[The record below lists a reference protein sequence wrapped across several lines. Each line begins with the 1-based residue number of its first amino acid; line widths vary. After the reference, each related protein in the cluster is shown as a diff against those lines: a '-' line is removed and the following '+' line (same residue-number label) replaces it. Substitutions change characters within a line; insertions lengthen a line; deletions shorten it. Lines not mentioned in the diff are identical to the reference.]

1 MEVRNNE
8 RQRRERGKRRE
19 KEHDARAFL
28 LPLAQRAD
36 KGIRRTGAHAAEQ
49 TDDRRKGVRREAG
62 LDDEHRAAERRE
74 HGEILPDIRAFLE
87 QEKREQDRE
96 KRRHF
101 VEDVRVRE
109 DQMVDGVIVAED
121 TERAAGRAQDEQ
133 RKVALLPLKAAFFA
147 SEHDRRDRDRDQIAE
162 QRFLCERQIAREAH
176 ERRHEREAER
186 REHDIADGLALVGK
200 HSFLLPF
207 FLLRQFA
214 AAFAFCSF
222 LLYHA
227 QPAE

>member
-1 MEVRNNE
+1 
-8 RQRRERGKRRE
+8 
-19 KEHDARAFL
+19 
-28 LPLAQRAD
+28 
-36 KGIRRTGAHAAEQ
+36 
-49 TDDRRKGVRREAG
+49 
-62 LDDEHRAAERRE
+62 
-74 HGEILPDIRAFLE
+74 
-87 QEKREQDRE
+87 
-96 KRRHF
+96 
-101 VEDVRVRE
+101 
-109 DQMVDGVIVAED
+109 MVDGVIVAED

>member
-1 MEVRNNE
+1 MAVIAEHRDRYAADHDITQHAQPVRYLAEHEKAEDCGEQHLRIIKYRNLLGRGVQIGERHAELAERCRRARAHQTHELGERHRVEVRNNE

-96 KRRHF
+96 NG
-101 VEDVRVRE
+101 D
-109 DQMVDGVIVAED
+109 I
-121 TERAAGRAQDEQ
+121 
-133 RKVALLPLKAAFFA
+133 LLRMFA
-147 SEHDRRDRDRDQIAE
+147 S
-162 QRFLCERQIAREAH
+162 ARTRWSMA
-176 ERRHEREAER
+176 
-186 REHDIADGLALVGK
+186 
-200 HSFLLPF
+200 
-207 FLLRQFA
+207 
-214 AAFAFCSF
+214 
-222 LLYHA
+222 
-227 QPAE
+227 

>member
-1 MEVRNNE
+1 
-8 RQRRERGKRRE
+8 
-19 KEHDARAFL
+19 
-28 LPLAQRAD
+28 
-36 KGIRRTGAHAAEQ
+36 
-49 TDDRRKGVRREAG
+49 
-62 LDDEHRAAERRE
+62 
-74 HGEILPDIRAFLE
+74 
-87 QEKREQDRE
+87 
-96 KRRHF
+96 
-101 VEDVRVRE
+101 
-109 DQMVDGVIVAED
+109 MVDGVIVAKD

-207 FLLRQFA
+207 FSA
-214 AAFAFCSF
+214 AAVRRSICF
-222 LLYHA
+222 LFFFIVSRSA
-227 QPAE
+227 C